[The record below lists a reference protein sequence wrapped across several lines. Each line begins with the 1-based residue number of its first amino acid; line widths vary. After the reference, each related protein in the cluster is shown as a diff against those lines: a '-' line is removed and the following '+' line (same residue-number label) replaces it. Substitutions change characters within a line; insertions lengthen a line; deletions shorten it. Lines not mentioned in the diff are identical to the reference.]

1 MARELAEH
9 VWQLELSPASAYLVE
24 DRELLLF
31 DAGTPGSAEELV
43 EEVSETA
50 NDIVDVDRVLVTHYD
65 LDHVG
70 GLAELTPDLDAPVH
84 VREPDASHLTG
95 TEKPGLLN
103 VKGFVQRVTR
113 PLLSVPDLEVRRII
127 DGEEIASFTAYHTPG
142 HTQGHMA
149 FVSSERDVG
158 VLGDLVRAKG
168 RRLQHSPWYLSH
180 DTDAVRES
188 VRTLASRT
196 PEFAVAAPGHGD
208 PITEGGSDALVRLA
222 RN

>member
-9 VWQLELSPASAYLVE
+9 VWELELSPASAYLVE

-31 DAGTPGSAEELV
+31 DAGTPGSATDLV
-43 EEVSETA
+43 AEVSETG

-65 LDHVG
+65 PDHVG
-70 GLAELTPDLDAPVH
+70 GLAELTPDLDAPVY

-113 PLLSVPDLEVRRII
+113 PLLSVPDLEVRRIV
-127 DGEEIASFTAYHTPG
+127 DGEEVASFTAYHTPG
-142 HTQGHMA
+142 HTRGHMA
-149 FVSSERDVG
+149 YVSGERGVG
-158 VLGDLVRAKG
+158 VLGDLVREKNG
-168 RRLQHSPWYLSH
+168 RLRHSPWYLSH
-180 DTDAVRES
+180 DTDALRES

-196 PEFAVAAPGHGD
+196 PEFPVAAVGHGD
-208 PITEGGSDALVRLA
+208 PIVEGGSDELIRLA
-222 RN
+222 RE

>member
-9 VWQLELSPASAYLVE
+9 VWELELSPASAYLVE

-31 DAGTPGSAEELV
+31 DAGTPRAADEIV
-43 EEVSETA
+43 EEITETG

-70 GLAELTPDLDAPVH
+70 GLAKLTPDLDAPVH
-84 VREPDASHLTG
+84 MRDPDASHLTG
-95 TEKPGLLN
+95 AEKPSLLG

-113 PLLSVPDLEVRRII
+113 PMLSVPDLEVQRIV
-127 DGEEIASFTAYHTPG
+127 DGEEVVSFTAYHMPG

-149 FVSSERDVG
+149 YVSEERDVA
-158 VLGDLVRAKG
+158 VLGDLVRESRG
-168 RRLQHSPWYLSH
+168 RLRPSPWYLSR

-188 VRTLASRT
+188 IRTLASRA
-196 PEFAVAAPGHGD
+196 PEFAVAAPGHGS
-208 PITEGGSDALVRLA
+208 PVTEEGSDDLVRLA
-222 RN
+222 RD